1 MRGSKITEND
11 KTKFYKLFSW
21 PNATMTLV
29 IANTNLKKL
38 FKNIKT
44 KPSTLSVL
52 KRNKPTKLS
61 IQLAPNSY
69 ADKPS
74 K

>member
-1 MRGSKITEND
+1 
-11 KTKFYKLFSW
+11 
-21 PNATMTLV
+21 MTLV

-61 IQLAPNSY
+61 IQLTPNSY